1 MSLTFALNYLGI
13 ILAFKEHLIN
23 CPKKHLLPYTMLLCI
38 LIYCTCNNILNCTSA
53 KNLTKISKL
62 QQQKALRIVTKSK
75 INSHTAPLFK
85 DLKILPLKNFPNR
98 VNFCSCIQNV
108 INMALNHLKMY
119 LFATMTEILI
129 ITSGIMMNFLN
140 LWLEIELNSL
150 KDFPCTHSPK
160 HGTLW
165 VI

>member
-13 ILAFKEHLIN
+13 IFAFKEHLIN

-85 DLKILPLKNFPNR
+85 DLKILPFEKLSQQSKLLFMHSKRYNYGPKSFENVFVRNNDRNIDYNLRNNDEFSKSMVRNRIEFFKRFPLY
-98 VNFCSCIQNV
+98 S
-108 INMALNHLKMY
+108 
-119 LFATMTEILI
+119 
-129 ITSGIMMNFLN
+129 
-140 LWLEIELNSL
+140 
-150 KDFPCTHSPK
+150 FP
-160 HGTLW
+160 
-165 VI
+165 